1 MEKSKYT
8 TKQEVQRLTTAA
20 VLSALSIVIMGVLH
34 FPIFP
39 SAPFYEMDFADVP
52 VLICTSLLG
61 PLYGLLSLVTVCIV
75 QAVTVSSV
83 SGLIGF
89 YMHFLSSGLMIIV
102 VDYIRKHNE
111 GVKGVITS
119 VICGIFVKT
128 LVMIPLNIW
137 QASMFMGISMEQ
149 FINTILNICIAFNVI
164 KAATNIII
172 YSLIAS
178 VIEKEWHKLF
188 KKNRKKQPENEVKE
202 PVDVKEAE

>member
-8 TKQEVQRLTTAA
+8 TKQEIQRLTTAA

-52 VLICTSLLG
+52 VLICASLLG
-61 PLYGLLSLVTVCIV
+61 PLYGLLSLVTVCTV
-75 QAVTVSSV
+75 QAITVSSV
-83 SGLIGF
+83 SGFIGF

-111 GVKGVITS
+111 GVKGVFLS

-137 QASMFMGISMEQ
+137 QASMFMGLTIEQ
-149 FINTILNICIAFNVI
+149 FINSILNICIAFNVI
-164 KAATNIII
+164 KAATNIIL
-172 YSLIAS
+172 YSVLS
-178 VIEKEWHKLF
+178 PVIEKEWHKLF
-188 KKNRKKQPENEVKE
+188 KKNRKKQSVKESEADTEVK
-202 PVDVKEAE
+202 DAE